1 MTFASQDP
9 TPTPTLAEFLKA
21 NPELQNHSSGV
32 VLEPEP
38 ALTKPVTE
46 AD

>member
-1 MTFASQDP
+1 MTDTSLP
-9 TPTPTLAEFLKA
+9 KLAEFLKA

-38 ALTKPVTE
+38 ALTKPVPIDTNQK
-46 AD
+46 

>member
-1 MTFASQDP
+1 MTSTSQDP
-9 TPTPTLAEFLKA
+9 LPTLAEFLRA
-21 NPELQNHSSGV
+21 NPELQNHSSTV